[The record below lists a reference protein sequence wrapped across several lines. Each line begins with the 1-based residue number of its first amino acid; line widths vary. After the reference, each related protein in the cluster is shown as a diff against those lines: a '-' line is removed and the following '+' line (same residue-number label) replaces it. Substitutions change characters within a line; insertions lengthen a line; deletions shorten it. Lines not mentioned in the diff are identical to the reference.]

1 MILRGNSDDLGRT
14 GRGLLVNKGFGF
26 CRIFGP
32 AVFVFLRSPMRR
44 GLKPKIDYSYQK
56 GVMMKTITGT
66 KSLFVRF

>member
-44 GLKPKIDYSYQK
+44 RELIGYTEDRLSKR
-56 GVMMKTITGT
+56 GNTGFLL
-66 KSLFVRF
+66 SQNRV